1 MKFVSDLQVSGFL
14 PLGRYIL
21 YTLCTGRLIGDLMG
35 TIGKLFRLTD
45 STNGIAVDQVQQQHL
60 FISKLHIFA
69 LGKYLYYLSYIY
81 HIYIIIKMISTYC
94 CTHDTLIE
102 VS

>member
-1 MKFVSDLQVSGFL
+1 
-14 PLGRYIL
+14 
-21 YTLCTGRLIGDLMG
+21 MG

-45 STNGIAVDQVQQQHL
+45 NTNGTVVDQVQQQHL
-60 FISKLHIFA
+60 FISKLHRIT

-81 HIYIIIKMISTYC
+81 HIYIIIKTFSTYC

>member
-1 MKFVSDLQVSGFL
+1 
-14 PLGRYIL
+14 
-21 YTLCTGRLIGDLMG
+21 MG
-35 TIGKLFRLTD
+35 TNGKLFRLTD
-45 STNGIAVDQVQQQHL
+45 NTNDTAVDQVQQQHL
-60 FISKLHIFA
+60 FISKLQRFT

-81 HIYIIIKMISTYC
+81 HIYIYIIIKMISTYC

>member
-1 MKFVSDLQVSGFL
+1 
-14 PLGRYIL
+14 
-21 YTLCTGRLIGDLMG
+21 MG
-35 TIGKLFRLTD
+35 TIGKLFPLTD
-45 STNGIAVDQVQQQHL
+45 NTNGTAVDQVQQQHL
-60 FISKLHIFA
+60 FISKLHRIT

-81 HIYIIIKMISTYC
+81 HIYIIIKMFSTYC

>member
-1 MKFVSDLQVSGFL
+1 
-14 PLGRYIL
+14 
-21 YTLCTGRLIGDLMG
+21 MG

-45 STNGIAVDQVQQQHL
+45 NTNGTAVDQVQQQHL
-60 FISKLHIFA
+60 FISKLHRNT

-81 HIYIIIKMISTYC
+81 HIYIIIKMFFTYC

-102 VS
+102 AS

>member
-1 MKFVSDLQVSGFL
+1 
-14 PLGRYIL
+14 
-21 YTLCTGRLIGDLMG
+21 MG

-45 STNGIAVDQVQQQHL
+45 STNGIAVDQVQQQHI

-81 HIYIIIKMISTYC
+81 NN
-94 CTHDTLIE
+94 
-102 VS
+102 

>member
-1 MKFVSDLQVSGFL
+1 
-14 PLGRYIL
+14 
-21 YTLCTGRLIGDLMG
+21 MG
-35 TIGKLFRLTD
+35 TIGRLFPLTD
-45 STNGIAVDQVQQQHL
+45 NTNGTAVDQVQQQDL
-60 FISKLHIFA
+60 FISKLHRFT
-69 LGKYLYYLSYIY
+69 LSKYLYYLSYIY